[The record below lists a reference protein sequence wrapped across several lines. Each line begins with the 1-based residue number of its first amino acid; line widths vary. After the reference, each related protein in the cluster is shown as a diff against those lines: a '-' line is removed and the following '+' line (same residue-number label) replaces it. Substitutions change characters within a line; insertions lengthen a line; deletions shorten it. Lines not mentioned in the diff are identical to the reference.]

1 MPYNYLG
8 YNTNQ
13 YMNPYYQ
20 NSQLQRMQEYNRQPS
35 LLGKVVDGID
45 VVRGLDIPLDGST
58 SYFPLADGS
67 AIATKQLQQDGTSR
81 IIIYKPDIKEKEE
94 IRYVTESDIKDIRE
108 ELEELRKKIGEE
120 GKV

>member
-13 YMNPYYQ
+13 YMSPYYQ

-81 IIIYKPDIKEKEE
+81 IT
-94 IRYVTESDIKDIRE
+94 R
-108 ELEELRKKIGEE
+108 RKTNY
-120 GKV
+120 